1 MDRLFF
7 FFFLRSASNLIYL
20 MPHTLP
26 ISNKAKEM
34 HYKIVH
40 GYVATN
46 HLLYKMNIMNSD
58 VCNFCKHCE
67 QTYFMTVIMLRG
79 FG

>member
-1 MDRLFF
+1 M
-7 FFFLRSASNLIYL
+7 S
-20 MPHTLP
+20 HTLP

-46 HLLYKMNIMNSD
+46 HLGLLYKMNIINSD

-67 QTYFMTVIMLRG
+67 QTVHCTKTYIPTTWESIGYADISVLNPAN
-79 FG
+79 